1 LINIQ
6 CDTLTAMPEH
16 RLLTAESA
24 AKRLG
29 VNRATLYAYVSR
41 GFIRAH
47 AAPDDPRRRL
57 YSARD
62 VDRLAGNKTRGR
74 KAADIAAAT
83 LDYGLPALSSGITLI
98 EGDRLFYRGRDAARL
113 AVEASLEETAR
124 LLWDCSEDPFGAAP
138 PVFRS
143 AAPLIASL
151 SDAFPLD
158 RCMAVLPVAGVGT
171 AMTWQRDQRRL
182 WHDGAMLLRLMAA
195 AATGTAPSDAPIHLH
210 VAGAF
215 GLDDRAAEKIRAALV
230 LCADHELNTSA
241 FAVRAVASTGA
252 SLAACVAAGLG
263 ALSGP
268 RHGGQTSLVE
278 ILFEEAERFGDAA
291 GLVRERLRRGD
302 ILPGFGHPLYRGGD
316 PRALT
321 LLSLLPPDPTRDAVR
336 EAMDS
341 IRGVQPNVDFA
352 LVSLRRAL
360 RLKPGSALA
369 LFAIGRTAGW
379 IAHALEQQAEDKVI
393 RPRARYTG
401 PAPAAAAAEIAPDR

>member
-1 LINIQ
+1 
-6 CDTLTAMPEH
+6 MPEH

-24 AKRLG
+24 ADRLG
-29 VNRATLYAYVSR
+29 VSRATLYAYVSR
-41 GFIRAH
+41 GLIHAH

-62 VDRLAGNKTRGR
+62 VDRLTGKKTRGR

-83 LDYGLPALSSGITLI
+83 LDYGLPALNSGITLI

-113 AVEASLEETAR
+113 ARDASLEETAR

-138 PVFRS
+138 PEFRS

-151 SDAFPLD
+151 ADAFPLD

-210 VAGAF
+210 VARAW
-215 GLDDRAAEKIRAALV
+215 GLDDRAGQTIRAALV

-252 SLAACVAAGLG
+252 SFAACVAAGLS

-278 ILFEEAERFGDAA
+278 ILFEEAERFGDA
-291 GLVRERLRRGD
+291 GRQVQERLRRGD
-302 ILPGFGHPLYRGGD
+302 ILPGFGHPLYRDGD
-316 PRALT
+316 PRAEA

-336 EAMDS
+336 EAMDT
-341 IRGVQPNVDFA
+341 IRGKQPNVDFA
-352 LVSLRRAL
+352 LVSVRRAL

-369 LFAIGRTAGW
+369 LFSIGRTAGW
-379 IAHALEQQAEDKVI
+379 IAHALEQQAEDKPI

-401 PAPAAAAAEIAPDR
+401 PPPAAEAEVGAER

>member
-1 LINIQ
+1 
-6 CDTLTAMPEH
+6 MPEH

-24 AKRLG
+24 ADRLG
-29 VNRATLYAYVSR
+29 VSRMTLYAYVSR
-41 GFIRAH
+41 GLIHAH

-62 VDRLAGNKTRGR
+62 IDRLAGKKTRGR

-83 LDYGLPALSSGITLI
+83 LDYGLPALASGITLI

-113 AVEASLEETAR
+113 ARDASLEETAR
-124 LLWDCSEDPFGAAP
+124 LLWDCSEDPFGATP

-143 AAPLIASL
+143 AVRLIASL
-151 SDAFPLD
+151 FDAFPLD

-210 VAGAF
+210 VARAW
-215 GLDDRAAEKIRAALV
+215 GLDDRAAQTIRAALV

-252 SLAACVAAGLG
+252 SLAACVAAGLT

-278 ILFEEAERFGDAA
+278 VLFEEAERFGDA
-291 GLVRERLRRGD
+291 GRLVEERLRRGD
-302 ILPGFGHPLYRGGD
+302 ILPAFGHPLYRDGD
-316 PRALT
+316 PRALA
-321 LLSLLPPDPTRDAVR
+321 LLSLLPPDPTRDAVI
-336 EAMDS
+336 EAMDL
-341 IRGVQPNVDFA
+341 IRGKQPNVDFA

-360 RLKPGSALA
+360 RLKPRSALV

-379 IAHALEQQAEDKVI
+379 IAHALEQQAEDKLI

-401 PAPAAAAAEIAPDR
+401 PAPAVDAEIGSES